1 MLKQG
6 IGSALLVFLAVVGE
20 AGCVFLAL
28 LTSFIC
34 INGFQ
39 IASFSTLSYRIPWAL
54 VFLGIWYAQATDQR
68 LYVSG
73 RCDTLVRQIVDVTKA
88 IASSLLVTV
97 FVSILFKESSLDRP
111 FVLLFCGTA
120 FIYLLTFRLV
130 TRLGL
135 WGLRR
140 RGFHWKHIVLVG
152 ANLRSVR
159 LLEVIR
165 AHECYGYQVDGFL
178 ENDAD
183 RKSILADQGVAYLGP
198 IEELEH
204 LLIDQ
209 VVDMVYVT
217 LPVRSHYEKIQS
229 IANLC
234 EGVGVSVRL
243 IGDFF
248 PVRTASSEAV
258 WLKDV
263 PLLTLSAPS
272 VESKIDFGCLFD
284 QLIALV
290 LLIVLSPLMV
300 SIAFLIKVGSPGP
313 LFVKERRFSPRTK
326 HPFNLLRFRTVSRK
340 PSDNTK
346 NGSGELTRIGAYLR
360 ARSLDELPFLINVCQ
375 GHYRFADPRA
385 GNVWEDELESAVS
398 GSSLHVTRMPL
409 EAVGPA
415 HQGGLASALMLAG
428 FDAIG
433 LLVAFY
439 WAIYDWLPW
448 NMKLSD
454 AMLVHAPYAV
464 FFMVFWYGAAINQRL
479 FGSWS
484 LHRVADYA
492 FAIIKA
498 IGTALVV
505 STVLMT
511 LLTGEK
517 VNRQFLT
524 TFCLASPLAI
534 LGIRLTASWVID
546 IVHSRGF
553 WLRRTVIIGAND
565 RAKHLIQILQKEK
578 HQQIV
583 GFLDEDPG
591 RAPILIETGCPWLG
605 SVSDLSGLLTRQTID
620 EIYVCLPLRSSYEMI
635 RAVVAQ
641 CEQTT
646 TAVHVIADL
655 FPMRVANSRLMYI
668 EEIPL
673 VCLSAIPEAQFWL
686 GIKRFV
692 DITVST
698 LLLIPLM
705 PLFFLIGVAIKL
717 ESAGPVFFLQQR
729 VGQNQRLFKMIK
741 FRTMVANAE
750 ALKKD
755 LEALNEADGPVF
767 KIKNDPRITRLGGF
781 MRKYSVDELPQLINV
796 WVGHM
801 SLVGPRPPIPK
812 EVAEYTWEQ
821 RRRLSVRPGM
831 TGLWQVSGRSN
842 VGFEEW
848 VHLDL
853 MYIDTW
859 SIMSDFLILLRTFG
873 AVIKGRGAA

>member
-6 IGSALLVFLAVVGE
+6 IGSAFLVLLAVVGE
-20 AGCVFLAL
+20 AICVLGAL
-28 LTSFIC
+28 LTAFFVT
-34 INGFQ
+34 NGFQ
-39 IASFSTLSYRIPWAL
+39 ITSFTALSYRLPWL
-54 VFLGIWYAQATDQR
+54 FVFLGMWYAQAIDQR

-88 IASSLLVTV
+88 IISSLLVTV
-97 FVSILFKESSLDRP
+97 FISILFKESSLDRP
-111 FVLLFCGTA
+111 FILLFCGSA
-120 FIYLLTFRLV
+120 FVYLLTFRLV

-152 ANLRSVR
+152 ANPRSVR

-178 ENDAD
+178 ENDTE
-183 RKSILADQGVAYLGP
+183 RNSFLEEQGIPYLGP
-198 IEELEH
+198 VDALER
-204 LLIDQ
+204 LLVDQ

-217 LPVRSHYEKIQS
+217 LPVRSYYEKIQS

-272 VESKIDFGCLFD
+272 VESRFDFGQLFD
-284 QLIALV
+284 QVLALV
-290 LLIVLSPLMV
+290 LLVVLSPLLLV
-300 SIAFLIKVGSPGP
+300 LALSIKLSLKSPV
-313 LFVKERRFSPRTK
+313 FVKEQRYSLRTGK
-326 HPFNLLRFRTVSRK
+326 PFGLLRFRTHSTDPPSIKK
-340 PSDNTK
+340 PT
-346 NGSGELTRIGAYLR
+346 TRVGTYIH
-360 ARSLDELPFLINVCQ
+360 ARSLDELPFLFNVFQ
-375 GHYRFADPRA
+375 GHYRFSDPRA
-385 GNVWEDELESAVS
+385 GNAWSDDLDATVNSH
-398 GSSLHVTRMPL
+398 SLHVTRMPL
-409 EAVGPA
+409 EATGPSQ
-415 HQGGLASALMLAG
+415 HGGLTSALVLASLDAVG
-428 FDAIG
+428 FLA
-433 LLVAFY
+433 AFSG
-439 WAIYDWLPW
+439 AIYDWLPW
-448 NMKLSD
+448 NVALSQ
-454 AMLVHAPYAV
+454 ALLMYAPYVA
-464 FFMVFWYGAAINQRL
+464 FFMLFWYGAAINQRL

-484 LHRVADYA
+484 LHRIDNYA

-498 IGTALVV
+498 IGMALVV

-517 VNRQFLT
+517 VNRQFLS
-524 TFCLASPLAI
+524 TFCLASPVAI
-534 LGIRLTASWVID
+534 LGIRLTASW
-546 IVHSRGF
+546 IVDLAHRRGL
-553 WLRRTVIIGAND
+553 WVRHTLIIGANE
-565 RAKHLIQILQKEK
+565 RARHLIHILQKEK
-578 HQQIV
+578 HQQII
-583 GFLDEDPG
+583 GYLDEDPA
-591 RAPILIETGCPWLG
+591 RIPLLEDTGLSWMGKLH
-605 SVSDLSGLLTRQTID
+605 DLNSLLARDSID
-620 EIYVCLPLRSSYEMI
+620 EIYVCLPLRSSYEII
-635 RAVVAQ
+635 RSIVSQ
-641 CEQTT
+641 CEQTG

-673 VCLSAIPEAQFWL
+673 VCLSAIPETQFWL
-686 GIKRFV
+686 GVKRFV

-698 LLLIPLM
+698 LLLIPLL
-705 PLFFLIGVAIKL
+705 PFFALIGLAIKL

-750 ALKKD
+750 ALKKE

-767 KIKNDPRITRLGGF
+767 KIRNDPRITRLGRF

-831 TGLWQVSGRSN
+831 TGLWQVSGRSD

-853 MYIDTW
+853 TYIDTW

-873 AVIKGRGAA
+873 AVVKGRGAS

>member
-28 LTSFIC
+28 LTAFFIT
-34 INGFQ
+34 NGFQ
-39 IASFSTLSYRIPWAL
+39 GASLLLLEYRIPWAL
-54 VFLGIWYAQATDQR
+54 VFLGFWYAQATDQR

-73 RCDTLVRQIVDVTKA
+73 RCDSLVQQIVDVTKA

-97 FVSILFKESSLDRP
+97 FVSILFKQSSLDRP
-111 FVLLFCGTA
+111 FVLVFCGTV
-120 FIYLLTFRLV
+120 FVYLLTFRLV

-152 ANLRSVR
+152 ANPRSVR

-178 ENDAD
+178 EDDPSRNAY
-183 RKSILADQGVAYLGP
+183 LEDQGISYLGP
-198 IEELEH
+198 IKELER
-204 LLIDQ
+204 LLVDQ

-217 LPVRSHYEKIQS
+217 LPIRSHYETIQS
-229 IANLC
+229 MANLC

-272 VESKIDFGCLFD
+272 VESRVDFGRLFD

-290 LLIVLSPLMV
+290 LLVVLSPLML
-300 SIAFLIKVGSPGP
+300 SLALLIKLSSPGS
-313 LFVKERRFSPRTK
+313 LFTKERRFSLRTK
-326 HPFNLLRFRTVSRK
+326 RPFDLLRFRTFS
-340 PSDNTK
+340 TK
-346 NGSGELTRIGAYLR
+346 SGEATGKEKERRTRLGVYLQ
-360 ARSLDELPFLINVCQ
+360 ARSLDELPFLINVLQ
-375 GHYRFADPRA
+375 GHYRFTDPRA
-385 GNVWEDELESAVS
+385 GNTWEDDLGTAVT

-409 EAVGPA
+409 EATGPA
-415 HQGGLASALMLAG
+415 QHGGLASALVLAG

-433 LLVAFY
+433 LLLAFC
-439 WAIYDWLPW
+439 WALYDWLPW
-448 NMKLSD
+448 NMKLTD
-454 AMLVHAPYAV
+454 AMLVYAPYAA

-484 LHRVADYA
+484 LHRVADYT

-524 TFCLASPLAI
+524 TFCLASPFAI

-546 IVHSRGF
+546 IAHQRGF
-553 WLRRTVIIGAND
+553 WLRRTLIIGANE

-578 HQQIV
+578 HQQII

-591 RAPILIETGCPWLG
+591 RAPILIETGCTWLG
-605 SVSDLSGLLTRQTID
+605 SVSDLSNLLSQQTIH

-635 RAVVAQ
+635 RSVVAQ
-641 CEQTT
+641 CEQTST
-646 TAVHVIADL
+646 SVHVIADL

-673 VCLSAIPEAQFWL
+673 VCLSAIPETQFWL
-686 GIKRFV
+686 AIKRFV

-705 PLFFLIGVAIKL
+705 PLFFLIGLAIKL
-717 ESAGPVFFLQQR
+717 ESPGPVFFLQQR

-767 KIKNDPRITRLGGF
+767 KIRNDPRITRLGRF

-831 TGLWQVSGRSN
+831 TGLWQVSGRSD

-853 MYIDTW
+853 TYIDTW
-859 SIMSDFLILLRTFG
+859 SVKSDFLILLRTFG
-873 AVIKGRGAA
+873 AVLRGRGAS